1 MNSYYVYMMASDR
14 NGTLYIGVTSNLI
27 GRAFEHKNG
36 AYGGFTAKYKVDKL
50 VYFEETT
57 SIEEAITKEKQ
68 LKKWNRQWKMRLIE
82 DFNPKWED
90 LSYNIA

>member
-1 MNSYYVYMMASDR
+1 MMASDR